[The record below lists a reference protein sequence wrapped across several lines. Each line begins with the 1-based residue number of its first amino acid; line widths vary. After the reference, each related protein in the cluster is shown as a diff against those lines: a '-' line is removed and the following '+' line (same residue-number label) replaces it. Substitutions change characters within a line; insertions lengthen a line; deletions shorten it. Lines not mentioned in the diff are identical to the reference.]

1 MNEADQERTIFIT
14 DRGLYRYKMM
24 SFDLKNA
31 RATYQRLVNKMFQD
45 QIGRNVEVY
54 VNDMLVKSIQAT
66 DQVAKLRKTFS
77 TLRQY
82 KMKLNPTKYALGVSS
97 GKFLEF
103 VVSQRGIEA
112 NLENVKALLE
122 MQPLKKIKQLQQLTE
137 RIAALNQ
144 FISRSTDKCLPF
156 LKILRKAFTWS
167 EECEEAFNKLKEYLM
182 NQPLLSLPTEGEI
195 FSHTSSTC
203 VKGLFNIRALPAAF
217 LRVGLDL
224 RFQKVQF
231 KITILKC
238 AI

>member
-137 RIAALNQ
+137 RIADLNQ

-156 LKILRKAFTWS
+156 FKR
-167 EECEEAFNKLKEYLM
+167 
-182 NQPLLSLPTEGEI
+182 LSLGAK
-195 FSHTSSTC
+195 SVKKLST
-203 VKGLFNIRALPAAF
+203 N
-217 LRVGLDL
+217 
-224 RFQKVQF
+224 
-231 KITILKC
+231 
-238 AI
+238 

>member
-203 VKGLFNIRALPAAF
+203 VKGIFNIRALPAAF